1 MKAGGAVNGVR
12 IKAPAPPKPRAGGAR
27 AALPRGVISPP
38 LRHLALPRPVDSL
51 SSRRYWKLKL
61 PLAVTLAVPVT
72 TAFAFAASVVLH
84 TLGLSVHFAFPSDH
98 RLAKDKPLE
107 VVLVNSKTRARPQD
121 SQALA
126 QANLDGGGNTDED
139 RRAATPLPVSRQYQQ
154 GEQFDSAQQRVRE
167 LEKKQR
173 TLIAQTHS
181 SNPTPS
187 QPLARE
193 VQPDAPPTEIAGLD
207 LASSAMAMARLQA
220 QIERNIEE
228 YNKRPRK
235 KFIGARTEEY
245 RFAQYVEDWRSK
257 VERIG
262 TLNYP
267 TAARGK
273 LYGNLVLTV
282 VVRADGSVD
291 NVEINRSS
299 GHPVLDD
306 AARRIVQMAG
316 PYAAFPPSIRRDTD
330 VLEITRTW
338 FFTREEQVRAN

>member
-1 MKAGGAVNGVR
+1 MRA
-12 IKAPAPPKPRAGGAR
+12 APAAAKLPPAPRAAPVLMGVPASAGVATR
-27 AALPRGVISPP
+27 GQTPAAGRPM
-38 LRHLALPRPVDSL
+38 RHLPALRPEVMPVPID
-51 SSRRYWKLKL
+51 RRLKIAL
-61 PLAVTLAVPVT
+61 GV
-72 TAFAFAASVVLH
+72 SVLLH
-84 TLGLSVHFAFPSDH
+84 ALGLSIHFSFPAES
-98 RLAKDKPLE
+98 RLAKDKPIE
-107 VVLVNSKTRARPQD
+107 VVLVNSKTRERPQD
-121 SQALA
+121 PQALA

-139 RRAATPLPVSRQYQQ
+139 RRASTPLPVSRQQKEGDQ
-154 GEQFDSAQQRVRE
+154 LESAQQRTRE
-167 LEKKQR
+167 LEVKQR
-173 TLIAQTHS
+173 MLLSQVRSLVAASSQQTS
-181 SNPTPS
+181 
-187 QPLARE
+187 RD
-193 VQPDAPPTEIAGLD
+193 VQPDTPPNDLSGID

-220 QIERNIEE
+220 QIERNVEE

-267 TAARGK
+267 EAARGK

-299 GHPVLDD
+299 GHPVLDE

-316 PYAAFPPSIRRDTD
+316 PYAAFPPDIRRDTD

-338 FFTREEQVRAN
+338 FFTRDEQVRAN

>member
-1 MKAGGAVNGVR
+1 MKAGGAVKQR
-12 IKAPAPPKPRAGGAR
+12 RAAPQAAPTRARPGGAR
-27 AALPRGVISPP
+27 VVPGQP
-38 LRHLALPRPVDSL
+38 LRHLAMPRPPASDHAKFERRLKIALVVSFVVHALAL
-51 SSRRYWKLKL
+51 SI
-61 PLAVTLAVPVT
+61 
-72 TAFAFAASVVLH
+72 
-84 TLGLSVHFAFPSDH
+84 HFGFPSED
-98 RLAKDKPLE
+98 RLAKDRPLE
-107 VVLVNSKTRARPQD
+107 VVLVNSKTRHRPQD
-121 SQALA
+121 PQTLA
-126 QANLDGGGNTDED
+126 QAHLDGGGNTDED
-139 RRAATPLPVSRQYQQ
+139 RRAATPLPVSRQQQ
-154 GEQFDSAQQRVRE
+154 EGDQFESAQQRVRE

-173 TLIAQTHS
+173 TLIAQTRS

-187 QPLARE
+187 QPVSRE

-220 QIERNIEE
+220 QIDRNIEE

-235 KFIGARTEEY
+235 KFIGARAEEY

-316 PYAAFPPSIRRDTD
+316 PYAAFPPNIRRDTD